1 MSGLDDLDATGRHA
15 MAIARDDD
23 AGQLPDIAAP
33 MRLDGTRHGGG
44 PLAGADDHRAPL
56 GWIGQPRGNAVRRV
70 GRGDGGIEQVAQ
82 QGALVQVAHLQRAI
96 QAKLSSLRP
105 LGLYSQP
112 THPA

>member
-1 MSGLDDLDATGRHA
+1 

-33 MRLDGTRHGGG
+33 MRLDGARHGGG
-44 PLAGADDHRAPL
+44 SLARADHHRAPL
-56 GWIGQPRGNAVRRV
+56 GRIGQPGRKAVRGV
-70 GRGDGGIEQVAQ
+70 GGADGGIEEVAQ